1 MPAYFATLTIPSGQ
15 TVSNA
20 ADLDDGV
27 PLAAL
32 SIQAPATLP
41 ETVTL
46 AASHDGT
53 TYGDVQSAGSD
64 VTLPA
69 GKVTTL
75 TAIPYNKVRLRAGGA
90 VAADRVFVVTLQ
102 PK

>member
-1 MPAYFATLTIPSGQ
+1 MPNFTTTLTIPSGQ

-20 ADLDDGV
+20 AHLDAG
-27 PLAAL
+27 PALHALA
-32 SIQAPATLP
+32 IQAPATLP

-53 TYGDVQSAGSD
+53 TFADAQSAASD
-64 VTLPA
+64 ITIPANRVT
-69 GKVTTL
+69 VL
-75 TAIPYNKVRLRAGGA
+75 TAIPYSRIRLRAGSA
-90 VAADRVFVVTLQ
+90 VAADRVFVVTVQ